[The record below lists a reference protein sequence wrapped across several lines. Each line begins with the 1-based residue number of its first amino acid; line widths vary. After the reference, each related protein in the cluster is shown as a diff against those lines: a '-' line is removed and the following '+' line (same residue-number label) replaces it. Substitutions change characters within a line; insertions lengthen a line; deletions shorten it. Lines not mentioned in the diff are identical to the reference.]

1 MDKADD
7 IFTQF
12 LGTQASSSTGVD
24 NDWVDSL
31 YESINSNGKTST
43 PDDQQQ
49 QQQELYD
56 EVSKLKARKLNT
68 IHDDG
73 NDGDD
78 QDQSTGSFTIPVDSP
93 SMHMFVHSD
102 DELDQKTDSI
112 PIIGSITSSSNTS
125 INIKPPTFAQVQNIP
140 IHSKPSTDSKSTLP
154 TSPLHDQLHVYKVMT
169 DGLKEYCGSLYDAE
183 PDKSLD
189 NRAEYMS
196 KYLQAHNI
204 NYTARNVSESF
215 SQIRKDENDFHL
227 TSQIGDGAILVEIRE
242 LLIESVKRRKS
253 YTRRKGAK
261 PSSKGLS
268 TSSASAP
275 STAGGGQHNSKS
287 HTNLSSIGSSNISNI
302 PKQILNSNNGN
313 SNGGIVNTIK
323 IGAFLNQRNLTVDEL
338 NIQNLTTIADHSKV
352 IQNREDER
360 YIYQLRAQSSALKNC
375 IDDIYG
381 NSLPMIS
388 YPLTYSKVPLKISP
402 SMSIDLE
409 NDRMISYVDVLL
421 DLSDMILPFDRNGN
435 NNNQQGNYTKI
446 IQLKSITRI
455 YDHGTL
461 IYRKCDP
468 VTGFFP
474 SDVSNVSKIILP
486 LQAKF
491 WAGFINDHHNG
502 IVNQSV
508 FENLKITHTLLP
520 NDDIIKFK
528 TGSSP
533 IYSFIWEFDIAKS
546 DQQMVPYSVIVSKLD
561 NRRQQQHQQQQQQQM
576 GYAQQQQQ
584 QYQPQLQIP
593 LPQQQ
598 KPTSL
603 QFQRQIAPKRVV
615 SMSNAG
621 NMVGNGTPLATTYPP
636 HSSDGSTSA
645 GGGGFYKH
653 LNHSVGMLPMQRHGL
668 GIRNISN
675 VGHKRTRSRSVNEID
690 FLTDINTIANS
701 TFNGNGDPFTPV
713 SPTMI
718 MNNTSN
724 PNVLDGGF
732 LQSGFDS
739 FNSTPQSSLAS
750 ASLTQSSFDL
760 SSHGV
765 FPQVGRFHNDD

>member
-12 LGTQASSSTGVD
+12 LGTQASSTDGNE

-31 YESINSNGKTST
+31 YESINTNGRTSV
-43 PDDQQQ
+43 PPPPSEQQQ

-56 EVSKLKARKLNT
+56 EVSKLKSRKLNVPT
-68 IHDDG
+68 HNDDDD
-73 NDGDD
+73 NDD
-78 QDQSTGSFTIPVDSP
+78 QSAGSFTIPVDSP
-93 SMHMFVHSD
+93 SMHIFVHSD
-102 DELDQKTDSI
+102 DELDQKTESL
-112 PIIGSITSSSNTS
+112 PIIGSITSSSTTS
-125 INIKPPTFAQVQNIP
+125 VNIKPPTFAQVQNIP
-140 IHSKPSTDSKSTLP
+140 IHPKPIAQSETKLSLSKS
-154 TSPLHDQLHVYKVMT
+154 PLTEQLHFYQVVKE
-169 DGLKEYCGSLYDAE
+169 GLKEYCGSLYDAE

-196 KYLQAHNI
+196 KYLLAHNI
-204 NYTARNVSESF
+204 NYTSRNVSECF
-215 SQIRKDENDFHL
+215 SQIRKDETDLNL
-227 TSQIGDGAILVEIRE
+227 TTQLGDGAIISEIRE
-242 LLIESVKRRKS
+242 LLVESVKRRKS

-261 PSSKGLS
+261 PSSKGSSSS
-268 TSSASAP
+268 TSG
-275 STAGGGQHNSKS
+275 STHGNNKS
-287 HTNLSSIGSSNISNI
+287 TNLSSIGSSNITNI
-302 PKQILNSNNGN
+302 PKQHIGSSNST
-313 SNGGIVNTIK
+313 GGIVNTIK

-360 YIYQLRAQSSALKNC
+360 YIYQLRAQSIALKNC

-435 NNNQQGNYTKI
+435 NGNQQGNYTKI

-474 SDVSNVSKIILP
+474 SDVSNISKIILP

-528 TGSSP
+528 TGSAP

-561 NRRQQQHQQQQQQQM
+561 NKRHQQQQQHM
-576 GYAQQQQQ
+576 GYQQQQQ
-584 QYQPQLQIP
+584 KMPLQIP

-598 KPTSL
+598 KTSQL
-603 QFQRQIAPKRVV
+603 QFQRQIAPKRVA
-615 SMSNAG
+615 SMNNAG
-621 NMVGNGTPLATTYPP
+621 IMMGSATPMTSSFPP
-636 HSSDGSTSA
+636 HSSDGGSS
-645 GGGGFYKH
+645 GIYKQS
-653 LNHSVGMLPMQRHGL
+653 NHSIGMLPIQRHGL
-668 GIRNISN
+668 GIRNVSN

-690 FLTDINTIANS
+690 FLADINTIANS
-701 TFNGNGDPFTPV
+701 TFNGNADPFTPV

-718 MNNTSN
+718 MNHGSN
-724 PNVLDGGF
+724 SSVLDPGF
-732 LQSGFDS
+732 LQTGFES

-750 ASLTQSSFDL
+750 ASITQSSFDL

-765 FPQVGRFHNDD
+765 FSQVGQFRNED